1 MKARSTL
8 PAFIA
13 SNTLPAA
20 SKGTSSIGTPAR
32 RASSRER
39 STETPLGAPSAPFC
53 ASTALPRLI
62 AARSLPVGASSLR
75 TSGGAARCAKAA
87 NAPVITNSNEQASLE
102 TKFDMTFL
110 PADQRPVLL
119 DCRRP
124 RTAASIRR
132 RRHGRFLLRTRDC
145 LGDESRGL
153 HFLDEPG
160 EEACGIRP
168 PLRQA
173 HRLRNLHEAA
183 IEEPHLG
190 VGGQEPDHRL
200 FDTGDRFELVAQE
213 CLEGMLSAH
222 QRCMLERAREEKIVG
237 GTLAD
242 SDPHTGAIDFVVAG
256 EA

>member
-1 MKARSTL
+1 MKARSA
-8 PAFIA
+8 PPPFSA

-20 SKGTSSIGTPAR
+20 SKGTSSIGTPVR

-39 STETPLGAPSAPFC
+39 STETPLSAPSAPFC

-75 TSGGAARCAKAA
+75 TSGGAAPCAKAA
-87 NAPVITNSNEQASLE
+87 NAPPITNSNEQVNLKM
-102 TKFDMTFL
+102 KFDMTFL

-132 RRHGRFLLRTRDC
+132 RRHGRFLPRTRDR
-145 LGDESRGL
+145 LGDKARRL
-153 HFLDEPG
+153 HFLDERG

-183 IEEPHLG
+183 VEEPHLG
-190 VGGQEPDHRL
+190 VGGQEPYHRL
-200 FDTGDRFELVAQE
+200 FDTSDCLELVAQE
-213 CLEGMLSAH
+213 CLEGML
-222 QRCMLERAREEKIVG
+222 
-237 GTLAD
+237 
-242 SDPHTGAIDFVVAG
+242 
-256 EA
+256 